1 MRRPLSLALL
11 GMLAGCT
18 LGPQHP
24 TTTLSLAPALP
35 SFTIAPAA
43 GPAQQLQSGMEA
55 APDWWQQFGS
65 PALDALV
72 ERALAANNDLASADA
87 ALRQARE
94 QAAAA
99 SGASLPQIDA
109 GYQAQ
114 RIQSSRT
121 LSNPLPDPDTY
132 LYSLHTAQVT
142 VAYPL
147 DIFGGQRSKVRSAR
161 AAAEVATDKRDAARL
176 TVIANVVLAAVQ
188 QASLRA
194 QIDAAQESIR
204 SNREMLGLLQ
214 KRQALGDI
222 GAADV
227 VSQQTALAT
236 AEGVLPSL
244 QKQLDH
250 TNGQIAT
257 LIGLAPGSAL
267 PPLPTLDALTLPT
280 RLPLSLPSAI
290 VARRPDVRAAEAQMR
305 GAGADVGTA
314 IAARLPS
321 IVLSASAGGEATQF
335 ADMFASG
342 NPFWSLVGGVTQPIF
357 HGGQLLHQ
365 QRAAEAALE
374 GAKAQYRGAV
384 LQAFGDVSDALSGL
398 GTDAEALEASTRAKA
413 AADQNLLFSHRQLE
427 LGGVGTLALLNAEAS
442 AAQAHAQQIQA
453 KAFRLGDTVALI
465 QAIGGGPPLTG
476 K

>member
-1 MRRPLSLALL
+1 MRHSLSLASI
-11 GMLAGCT
+11 GILAGCT
-18 LGPQHP
+18 LGPPHP
-24 TTTLSLAPALP
+24 ATTLSMAPPVP

-43 GPAQQLQSGMEA
+43 GPAQSLQSGAEP
-55 APDWWQQFGS
+55 APDWWRQFGS
-65 PALDALV
+65 AELDALV
-72 ERALAANNDLASADA
+72 DRALAANNDIASADA

-99 SGASLPQIDA
+99 SGASLPQLDA
-109 GYQAQ
+109 SYQAQ
-114 RIQSSRT
+114 RIQTSRT

-142 VAYPL
+142 IAYPL
-147 DIFGGQRSKVRSAR
+147 DLFGGQRSKIKSAR
-161 AAAEVATDKRDAARL
+161 AAAEVATDKHDAAQL
-176 TVIANVVLAAVQ
+176 TVVANLVQAVVQ
-188 QASLRA
+188 QASFRA
-194 QIDAAQESIR
+194 QIDAAQAAIR
-204 SNREMLGLLQ
+204 SNQDMLGMLQ

-227 VSQQTALAT
+227 ASQQTALAT
-236 AEGVLPSL
+236 AEGALPPL

-250 TNGQIAT
+250 FNGQIAT

-267 PPLPTLDALTLPT
+267 PPLPSLDALTLPST
-280 RLPLSLPSAI
+280 LPLGFPSAI

-314 IAARLPS
+314 IAARLPN
-321 IVLSASAGGEATQF
+321 ILLSATAGGEATQF
-335 ADMFASG
+335 ANMFASG
-342 NPFWSLVGGVTQPIF
+342 NPFWSLVGGVTQPLF

-365 QRAAEAALE
+365 QHAAEAALE

-398 GTDAEALEASTRAKA
+398 RTDAETLDAASRAMA
-413 AADQNLLFSHRQLE
+413 AADRNFLFTRRQVQ
-427 LGGVGTLALLNAEAS
+427 LGGVGILALLNA
-442 AAQAHAQQIQA
+442 AAADAQVRSQQIQA
-453 KAFRLGDTVALI
+453 RTARFSDTVALI
-465 QAIGGGPPLTG
+465 QALGGGQSITS